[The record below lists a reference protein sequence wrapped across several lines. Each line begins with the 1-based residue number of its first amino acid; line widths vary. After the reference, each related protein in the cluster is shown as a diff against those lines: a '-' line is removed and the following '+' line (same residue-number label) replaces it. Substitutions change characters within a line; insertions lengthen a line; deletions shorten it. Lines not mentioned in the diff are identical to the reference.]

1 MDKHRSAAEL
11 VKPVEHAVGSL
22 SSALNEVADVQ
33 AFEGALSQ
41 LLLTCPDDHPDFI
54 YGSTARHGFHGPA
67 KHGLPPDGTE
77 LLGHVAAQALAFA
90 GCNDE
95 GGHDHEAGALGP
107 LALSAKGCSLT
118 CALSMTELKPISIGP
133 VQSASPVILAP
144 MTGVTDLPFRRIVKR
159 YGAGLTVSEMIA
171 SQAMVRE
178 TRQSLQKALW
188 DPAEEPVS
196 LQLAG
201 CEPDVMAEAARLN
214 EQRGAAIIDINM
226 GCPVKKVVNG
236 DAGSALMRDLPLAA
250 AIIEATVKAVK
261 VPVTL
266 KMRMGWDHSSLNAPE
281 LARIAE
287 DLGVKMITVHGRT
300 RCQMYKG
307 SADWAFIRKVK
318 EAVSVPLIVNGDICS
333 IDDARTALAQSGA
346 DGVMIGRGAYGRPW
360 LLGQTMAEL
369 GGGGARPDP
378 DLDEQLETMLEQYDD
393 MLSLYGTHTGVNLAR
408 KHFGWYTKGLPGS
421 AEVRNK
427 VNQLDDPKMV
437 VEMLRAFYSPWLSR
451 AAA

>member
-1 MDKHRSAAEL
+1 M
-11 VKPVEHAVGSL
+11 
-22 SSALNEVADVQ
+22 
-33 AFEGALSQ
+33 
-41 LLLTCPDDHPDFI
+41 
-54 YGSTARHGFHGPA
+54 
-67 KHGLPPDGTE
+67 
-77 LLGHVAAQALAFA
+77 
-90 GCNDE
+90 
-95 GGHDHEAGALGP
+95 
-107 LALSAKGCSLT
+107 
-118 CALSMTELKPISIGP
+118 SMLKPINVGP
-133 VQSASPVILAP
+133 VRIDAPVILAP

-171 SQAMVRE
+171 SQAMIRE
-178 TRQSLQKALW
+178 TRQSLQKSLW

-201 CEPDVMAEAARLN
+201 CEPQVMAEAARLN

-250 AIIEATVKAVK
+250 KLIAATVNAVK

-287 DLGVKMITVHGRT
+287 DLGIRMITVHGRT

-307 SADWAFIRKVK
+307 DADWAFVRAVK
-318 EAVSVPLIVNGDICS
+318 NAVSIPVIVNGDICS
-333 IDDARTALAQSGA
+333 IADAREALRQSGA

-360 LLGQTMAEL
+360 LIAQVITDL
-369 GGGGARPDP
+369 GGGGHRPDP
-378 DLDEQLETMLEQYDD
+378 SLDEQLATILEQYAD

-408 KHFGWYTKGLPGS
+408 KHIGWYTKGLPGS
-421 AEVRNK
+421 AELRNTI
-427 VNQLDDPKMV
+427 NQQDDPAAV
-437 VEMLRAFYSPWLSR
+437 ITMLQEFYAPWLARS
-451 AAA
+451 AA